1 MSSVNKVFLIGN
13 LGKDPEYKT
22 TQQGTSVCSFS
33 VATST
38 KGANG
43 QEETSWHNITT
54 WEKTADNCHKFL
66 RKGSKV
72 CVEGRLKYSMYEKD
86 GAKVYRTDI
95 VGERV
100 TFLSSVAREEGDSTQ
115 APKSFD
121 EKYKISKTSFDGD
134 IPF

>member
-13 LGKDPEYKT
+13 LGKDPEYRT
-22 TQQGTSVCSFS
+22 TQQGTSVCNFS
-33 VATST
+33 VATSI
-38 KGANG
+38 KSAGG
-43 QEETSWHNITT
+43 QEETSWHNVTT

-72 CVEGRLKYSMYEKD
+72 CVEGRLKYSQYEKD
-86 GAKVYRTDI
+86 GAKQYRTD
-95 VGERV
+95 VVAERV
-100 TFLSSVAREEGDSTQ
+100 TFLSAVAKEDEASSQ